1 MFEDLIKGWDGEAV
15 VIRYDAPGDT
25 WMFIC
30 LHSTRGGAAG
40 GGTRMKV
47 YPTPA
52 DGLADAMRLSEAM
65 TLKLAVARGPNGG
78 GKAVLAV
85 PRIPRD
91 EDRRRVLLAYGE
103 LVESLHG
110 AFRTAPDVNT
120 DERDM
125 DVIAERTH
133 HAYGRS
139 EGQGGS
145 GTTGPDTAVGVF
157 HGIRAAVAHVFGSD
171 DLHERGVVVQGAGGV
186 GGVLVGLLIDAGAD
200 VAVADV
206 DADRVA
212 GVVARTG
219 ARAIA
224 ADAALTEPCDVLS
237 PCALGGVLNESTIP
251 KLRCRI
257 VAGAANNQL
266 ATPDDADRLQ
276 RAGILYAPDF
286 VINAGGVLHVVGLE
300 MEGWSRQRL
309 EDELVGIGRTL
320 ADIFRVADNEG
331 ITTEAAAERL
341 ARERAA
347 EGRPTAAERRTT
359 TAVVS

>member
-1 MFEDLIKGWDGEAV
+1 MEADMFEDLIQGWDGESV
-15 VIRYDAPGDT
+15 VIHYDAANDT

-85 PRIPRD
+85 PSIPQG
-91 EDRRRVLLAYGE
+91 EDRRRLLLAYGD

-110 AFRTAPDVNT
+110 TFRTAPDVNT

-125 DVIAERTH
+125 DIIAERTT
-133 HAYGRS
+133 HAFGRS
-139 EGQGGS
+139 VANGGA
-145 GTTGPDTAVGVF
+145 GTTGPDTAIGVF
-157 HGIRAAVAHVFGSD
+157 HGIRAAVGHVFGSD
-171 DLHERGVVVQGAGGV
+171 DLHGRRIVVQGAGGV
-186 GGVLVGLLIDAGAD
+186 GGVLVGLLTDAGAE
-200 VAVADV
+200 VAIADV
-206 DADRVA
+206 DTERV
-212 GVVARTG
+212 GSVAAHTG
-219 ARAIA
+219 ARLIPP
-224 ADAALTEPCDVLS
+224 DDALTESCDVLS
-237 PCALGGVLNESTIP
+237 PCALGGVLNETTIP
-251 KLRCRI
+251 RLRCRI

-266 ATPDDADRLQ
+266 GTAADAERLQ
-276 RAGILYAPDF
+276 QAGILYAPDF

-300 MEGWSRQRL
+300 MEGWSRERL
-309 EDELVGIGRTL
+309 EDELAGIGRTL
-320 ADIFRVADNEG
+320 IDIFRVAETEA

-341 ARERAA
+341 ARQRAA
-347 EGRPTAAERRTT
+347 EVTPLVPAGAAR
-359 TAVVS
+359 A

>member
-1 MFEDLIKGWDGEAV
+1 MFEELIRNWDGEAV
-15 VIRYDAPGDT
+15 VIHYDAPSGT

-65 TLKLAVARGPNGG
+65 TLKMAVARGPNGG

-85 PRIPRD
+85 PRIPHGD
-91 EDRRRVLLAYGE
+91 DRRSLLLRYGD
-103 LVESLHG
+103 LIESLHG
-110 AFRTAPDVNT
+110 TFRTAPDVNT

-125 DVIAERTH
+125 DLIAERTS
-133 HAYGRS
+133 HAFGRS
-139 EGQGGS
+139 VGNGGA

-157 HGIRAAVAHVFGSD
+157 HGIRAAVRHVFGSD
-171 DLHERGVVVQGAGGV
+171 DLHGRRIVVQGAGGV
-186 GGVLVGLLIDAGAD
+186 GAVLVRLLTDAEAD
-200 VAVADV
+200 VAVADL
-206 DADRVA
+206 DTDRAADVA
-212 GVVARTG
+212 ARTG

-224 ADAALTEPCDVLS
+224 AEDVLTEPCDVFS
-237 PCALGGVLNESTIP
+237 PCALGGIVNETTIP
-251 KLRCRI
+251 TLRCRI

-266 ATPDDADRLQ
+266 AAPADAERLQ

-300 MEGWSRQRL
+300 MEGWSRDRL
-309 EDELVGIGRTL
+309 DDELAGIGRTL
-320 ADIFRVADNEG
+320 EAIFRAAEDEG
-331 ITTEAAAERL
+331 ITTEVAAERL
-341 ARERAA
+341 ARQRAA
-347 EGRPTAAERRTT
+347 ETPAPTPAPVT
-359 TAVVS
+359 